1 MEPLDGNAIAGTL
14 FDAYGA
20 EMTTAVGRCA
30 NCGTTRQL
38 AETRVYLRAPGTVV
52 RCASC
57 GAVLLVLIE
66 IRGVMCVDARG
77 LEALDMPQST

>member
-14 FDAYGA
+14 YDAYGA

-38 AETRVYLRAPGTVV
+38 AETRVYLQAPGTVV

-57 GAVLLVLIE
+57 GAVLLVLVE
-66 IRGVMCVDARG
+66 IRGFMCVDARG
-77 LEALDMPQST
+77 LDALDMTQAT